1 MITQRVMLLSFFAF
15 FFRKCVFHKGG
26 RLSSSNGVSLLQL
39 AAQYEDARNGK
50 GNDSRL
56 LGFVVLLF
64 LILFAI
70 ATLVVLIC
78 CCHKKCVFSFMLKP
92 TATVPLRTANHRG
105 VSNPTAARLTPIT
118 FATEHHGPPAAGF
131 FSNQHSP
138 SAFPNTNP
146 AHRQTP
152 QFTIPTHQTPQFSLP
167 PLPNRLHT
175 PLNPLTLAS
184 SFPPLHQRPSAT
196 PHTNTF
202 NYLPSSQHDASSPP
216 VQKPTIKTIKF
227 ATEE

>member
-105 VSNPTAARLTPIT
+105 VSNPTAARVNITPRGHFT
-118 FATEHHGPPAAGF
+118 PDRPYWLPAAPTGCQPPGPP
-131 FSNQHSP
+131 
-138 SAFPNTNP
+138 
-146 AHRQTP
+146 
-152 QFTIPTHQTPQFSLP
+152 
-167 PLPNRLHT
+167 
-175 PLNPLTLAS
+175 
-184 SFPPLHQRPSAT
+184 
-196 PHTNTF
+196 
-202 NYLPSSQHDASSPP
+202 
-216 VQKPTIKTIKF
+216 
-227 ATEE
+227 